1 MRFSQKL
8 GKKELLFRS
17 AAILSVTF
25 LLLYIAPAE
34 FMRESGAM
42 YALPVALGLAFGIQA
57 IVPEALLSDVIDYDE
72 LHCGVRREGMYVVL
86 ETSVAQVMAI
96 IAGALPDF
104 MLAAAGFENNGGC
117 SCGCGV
123 ACPNYFE
130 RWRCPGDTGYACDGS
145 LNSIPQLFYGVPR
158 RPPCLKQPPAVTRM
172 VMVLIGLVPA
182 LMFAVAAF
190 FCLFASIDST
200 THAAIVKQT

>member
-1 MRFSQKL
+1 MGFSKKL
-8 GKKELLFRS
+8 GKKELMFLS
-17 AAILSVTF
+17 AAVLSATF
-25 LLLYIAPAE
+25 FLFYALPAE
-34 FMRESGAM
+34 FMRTSGAL
-42 YALPVALGLAFGIQA
+42 YAIPFALGLGFA
-57 IVPEALLSDVIDYDE
+57 IGSVVPEALLSDVIDYDE

-96 IAGALPDF
+96 VAGALPDF
-104 MLAAAGFENNGGC
+104 VMAAAGFENNAGC

-145 LNSIPQLFYGVPR
+145 LNQRPHLFYGEPR
-158 RPPCLKQPPAVTRM
+158 VPPCLQQPPAVTGVIR
-172 VMVLIGLVPA
+172 LFAGLLPA
-182 LMFAVAAF
+182 LMFGLAAF

-200 THAAIVKQT
+200 THSAIIQQT